1 MKLYFNL
8 GRMILSK
15 YHIYTAEQ
23 SVGYEDVR
31 HELLQIYNDKNLPRW
46 PSMSTAEVRSLIQ
59 GIKKL

>member
-15 YHIYTAEQ
+15 YHIFTAEQ

-31 HELLQIYNDKNLPRW
+31 HELLQIYNDKNLPR
-46 PSMSTAEVRSLIQ
+46 
-59 GIKKL
+59 